1 MVPGVTPRP
10 CLALLAAVVLVAV
23 PSLLSIDGFVANDT
37 PSAASALVGVTDLP
51 DELVA
56 TPAKPHPGHMGI
68 RTLPLAVVGAV
79 AATFVI
85 GLGRR
90 RPAHGFQLHFGDV
103 GDGWRALLIGAPPI
117 LR

>member
-1 MVPGVTPRP
+1 MVPGVTPRRR
-10 CLALLAAVVLVAV
+10 LALLAAVVLVAV
-23 PSLLSIDGFVANDT
+23 PSLLSIDGFVVNDT
-37 PSAASALVGVTDLP
+37 PSAASALVGVTDGP

-56 TPAKPHPGHMGI
+56 TPARSHPGLMAI
-68 RTLPLAVVGAV
+68 RALPLAVVGAV
-79 AATFVI
+79 AAAFVI

-90 RPAHGFQLHFGDV
+90 RPAHGFQLRLGDV